1 MSRDAP
7 LRIDA
12 EAFRAAGHGLVDD
25 LAAMFAALESPS
37 ELPVTGGLDTT
48 EVQAALGDRPLPVE
62 GRPPDELLREAT
74 DLLLAHATHIGHPRF
89 WGYVVGAQAPIG
101 ALADLLAAGI
111 NQNVGGWPLGPM
123 AAEIER
129 QTISWLAELL
139 GYPADTGGLLVSGGN
154 MANFVGFLAAR
165 RAKAHGDVRVDGT
178 GGERL
183 VAYCSADSHTWVQK
197 ATDLF
202 GLGTS
207 ALRWVETDDDQR
219 LRVDALQ
226 AAIAADRDAGA
237 RPFLV
242 VGAAGTVATGAVD
255 PLRELAALS
264 ADEGLWFHVD
274 GAYGGLAACLPE
286 ASEDLK
292 ALALADSV
300 AIDPH
305 KWLYVP
311 VEAGCALV
319 RDPQALL
326 DAFSYRPSYFHL
338 TEGQTNFYEYGP
350 QNSRGFRALKVWLAL
365 RQAGRNGYEAMI
377 REDCRLARLA
387 FDLADDDPELEAA
400 TYGLSI
406 ATFRYAP
413 DGVPDD
419 ELDAL
424 NEALLDRLERGG
436 EVFLSNAILD
446 GRFFLRLCIVNFR
459 TTEADVRALP
469 EIVKRVGAELRSSAR
484 VR

>member
-1 MSRDAP
+1 VSRDAP

-207 ALRWVETDDDQR
+207 ALRWIETDDDQR

-274 GAYGGLAACLPE
+274 GAYGGLAASLPE

-338 TEGQTNFYEYGP
+338 AEGQTNFYEYGP

-469 EIVKRVGAELRSSAR
+469 KIVKRVGAELRSSAR

>member
-1 MSRDAP
+1 VSRDAP

-48 EVQAALGDRPLPVE
+48 EVQAALGHRSLPVE
-62 GRPPDELLREAT
+62 GRPLDELLREAT

-207 ALRWVETDDDQR
+207 ALRWIETDDDQR
-219 LRVDALQ
+219 LRVDALE

-264 ADEGLWFHVD
+264 ADEDLWFHVD

-326 DAFSYRPSYFHL
+326 AAFSYRPSYFHL

-413 DGVPDD
+413 DGVPED

>member
-1 MSRDAP
+1 VSRDAP

-207 ALRWVETDDDQR
+207 ALRWIETDDDQR

-274 GAYGGLAACLPE
+274 GAYGGLAASLPE

-338 TEGQTNFYEYGP
+338 TEGQTNFYQYGP

-469 EIVKRVGAELRSSAR
+469 KIVKRVGAELRSSAR

>member
-1 MSRDAP
+1 VSRDAP

-48 EVQAALGDRPLPVE
+48 EVQAALGHRSLPVE
-62 GRPPDELLREAT
+62 GRPLDELLREAT

-207 ALRWVETDDDQR
+207 ALRWIETDDDQR

-264 ADEGLWFHVD
+264 ADEDLWFHVD

-326 DAFSYRPSYFHL
+326 AAFSYRPSYFHL

-413 DGVPDD
+413 DGVPED

>member
-7 LRIDA
+7 LHLDA
-12 EAFRAAGHGLVDD
+12 EAFRAAGHALVND

-37 ELPVTGGLDTT
+37 ELPVTAGL
-48 EVQAALGDRPLPVE
+48 EAEAVHSALTDAPLPVD
-62 GRPPDELLREAT
+62 GRPADELLREAT
-74 DLLLAHATHIGHPRF
+74 DLLLTHATQIAHPRF
-89 WGYVVGAQAPIG
+89 WGYVCGSQAPIG
-101 ALADLLAAGI
+101 ALADLLASGV

-129 QTISWLAELL
+129 QTIRWLAELI

-165 RAKAHGDVRVDGT
+165 RAKAQGDVRLDGT

-183 VAYCSADSHTWVQK
+183 VAYCSTGSHTWVQK
-197 ATDLF
+197 AADLF
-202 GLGTS
+202 GLGTD
-207 ALRWVETDDDQR
+207 ALRWIETDDEQR
-219 LRVDALQ
+219 LRVYALRT
-226 AAIAADRDAGA
+226 AIEADRAAGA

-242 VGAAGTVATGAVD
+242 VGAAGTVGTGAVD

-264 ADEGLWFHVD
+264 AEEGLWFHVD

-292 ALALADSV
+292 ALALADSI

-326 DAFSYRPSYFHL
+326 DTFSYRPTYYHL
-338 TEGQTNFYEYGP
+338 TEGQINYYEYGP
-350 QNSRGFRALKVWLAL
+350 QNSREFRALKVWLAL
-365 RQAGRNGYEAMI
+365 RQAGRSGYESMI

-387 FDLADDDPELEAA
+387 FDLADADPELEAA

-406 ATFRYAP
+406 ATFRYVP
-413 DGVPDD
+413 EGVPEE

-424 NEALLDRLERGG
+424 NEELLARLERGG
-436 EVFLSNAILD
+436 EIFLSNAVVD
-446 GRFFLRLCIVNFR
+446 GRYFLRLCIVNYR

-469 EIVKRVGAELRSSAR
+469 EIVKRVGSELYSSTLR
-484 VR
+484 

>member
-1 MSRDAP
+1 VSRDAP

-207 ALRWVETDDDQR
+207 ALRWIETDDDQR

-274 GAYGGLAACLPE
+274 GAYGGLAASLPE

-338 TEGQTNFYEYGP
+338 TEGQTNFYQYGP

-469 EIVKRVGAELRSSAR
+469 KIVKRGGAELRSSAR